1 MEVSEKRGEKV
12 RTGQKKIGRLLA
24 VTAVMV
30 STFLLLGGCA
40 FGKTKTDGTDAD
52 NRPTVIIGCD
62 DYTPFNYMDID
73 GNLVGIDVELAREAF
88 GRMGYQTEII
98 FINWEEKKELLAS
111 GKIDCVWSSFSMEGR
126 EADYRWAGPYMKS
139 RQVIAVNPDSSI
151 QKLSDL
157 DGKIVAVQSTTK
169 PEEIFR
175 DLEKSGQKPK
185 IRKVISV
192 QNRDLLYTFLSKGYV
207 DAVAAH
213 DTSINQFMADFD
225 MKYRILKEPLQEV
238 HIGVAFD
245 LHDERG
251 LDKKLDETL
260 KQMRQDGTIKTIVS
274 KYLQDAESYLGDENG

>member
-1 MEVSEKRGEKV
+1 MRKKKRE
-12 RTGQKKIGRLLA
+12 RFLA
-24 VTAVMV
+24 VIAVVMSV
-30 STFLLLGGCA
+30 FLILGGCV
-40 FGKTKTDGTDAD
+40 FKKTRINGADED
-52 NRPTVIIGCD
+52 NRPKIVIGCD

-111 GKIDCVWSSFSMEGR
+111 GKIDCVWSSFSIDGR
-126 EADYRWAGPYMKS
+126 EEDYRWAGPYMKS
-139 RQVIAVNPDSSI
+139 RQVVAVNPDSSI
-151 QKLSDL
+151 RKLSDL
-157 DGKIVAVQSTTK
+157 EGKIVAVQSTTK

-175 DLEKSGQKPK
+175 DLEKGGQKPEL
-185 IRKVISV
+185 RKVISV

-225 MKYRILKEPLQEV
+225 MKYRILEEPLQEV
-238 HIGVAFD
+238 HLGVAFD

-260 KQMRQDGTIKTIVS
+260 KQMREDGSMETIVS
-274 KYLQDAESYLGDENG
+274 KYLRDAESYLGDENE

>member
-1 MEVSEKRGEKV
+1 MRM
-12 RTGQKKIGRLLA
+12 RKKKKERLLA
-24 VTAVMV
+24 VITVVMSV
-30 STFLLLGGCA
+30 FLILGGCV
-40 FGKTKTDGTDAD
+40 FKKTRTNGADED
-52 NRPTVIIGCD
+52 NRPKIVIGCD

-88 GRMGYQTEII
+88 GRMGYQTKII

-111 GKIDCVWSSFSMEGR
+111 GKIDCVWSSFSIDGR

-139 RQVIAVNPDSSI
+139 RQVVAVNPDSSI
-151 QKLSDL
+151 RKLSDL
-157 DGKIVAVQSTTK
+157 ERKIVAVQSTTK

-175 DLEKSGQKPK
+175 DLEKSGQKPELRK
-185 IRKVISV
+185 IISV

-225 MKYRILKEPLQEV
+225 MKYRILEEPLQEV
-238 HIGVAFD
+238 HLGVAFD

-260 KQMRQDGTIKTIVS
+260 KQMRQDGTIKAIVS
-274 KYLQDAESYLGDENG
+274 KYLQNAESYLGDEND

>member
-1 MEVSEKRGEKV
+1 MSV
-12 RTGQKKIGRLLA
+12 
-24 VTAVMV
+24 
-30 STFLLLGGCA
+30 FLILGGCA
-40 FGKTKTDGTDAD
+40 FKRTRTDGTDEG
-52 NRPTVIIGCD
+52 NQPKIVIGCD

-111 GKIDCVWSSFSMEGR
+111 GKIDCVWSSFSIDGR
-126 EADYRWAGPYMKS
+126 EEDYRWAGPYMKS
-139 RQVIAVNPDSSI
+139 RQVVAVNPDSSI
-151 QKLSDL
+151 RKLSDL
-157 DGKIVAVQSTTK
+157 EGKIVAVQSTTK

-175 DLEKSGQKPK
+175 DLEKSGQKPEL
-185 IRKVISV
+185 RKVISV

-225 MKYRILKEPLQEV
+225 MKYRILEEPLQEV
-238 HIGVAFD
+238 HLGVAFD

-260 KQMRQDGTIKTIVS
+260 KQMRQDGTMKAIVS
-274 KYLQDAESYLGDENG
+274 KYLQNAESYLGDEND